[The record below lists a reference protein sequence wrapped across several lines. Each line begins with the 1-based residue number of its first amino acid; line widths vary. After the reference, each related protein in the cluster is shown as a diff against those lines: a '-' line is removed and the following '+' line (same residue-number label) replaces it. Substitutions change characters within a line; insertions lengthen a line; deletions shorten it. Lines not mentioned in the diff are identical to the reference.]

1 MRKQKLERRSREENI
16 FEERIKKQKRKT
28 GMDKEEH
35 RKEPREPNQD
45 CKEQVGRKERE
56 VSKKK
61 RQEHLPRF

>member
-16 FEERIKKQKRKT
+16 FEEKIKKQKRKT

-56 VSKKK
+56 VSKRK
-61 RQEHLPRF
+61 RHEHLPRF